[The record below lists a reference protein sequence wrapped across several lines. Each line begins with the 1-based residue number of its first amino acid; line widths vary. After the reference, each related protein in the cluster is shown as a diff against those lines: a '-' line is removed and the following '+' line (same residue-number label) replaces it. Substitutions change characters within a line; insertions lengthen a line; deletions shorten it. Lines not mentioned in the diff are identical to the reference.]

1 MIFTERMD
9 MIMIWIWTD
18 QIKVFIYFSSFDFVF
33 CFFFTARNPLQGSIF
48 QRYIILKI
56 PKNLLKIKKY
66 CTKIRT
72 EFKPSHSLCIIFLD

>member
-33 CFFFTARNPLQGSIF
+33 CLFFTARNPLQGSIF

-56 PKNLLKIKKY
+56 PKNLLKIKKILQ
-66 CTKIRT
+66 KDSNRI
-72 EFKPSHSLCIIFLD
+72 

>member
-33 CFFFTARNPLQGSIF
+33 CFFFHCQ
-48 QRYIILKI
+48 
-56 PKNLLKIKKY
+56 
-66 CTKIRT
+66 
-72 EFKPSHSLCIIFLD
+72 KPSAGVNISEIYYFKNSQKSLKNKKILHKDSNRI